1 MSHLAR
7 WILALSLP
15 VAAVASVPIRTT
27 MCKRGF
33 DAVVLGIPESAAVS
47 TLGRMYE
54 PAKPTERWLHSEL
67 EYTCHVWPVPK
78 VWAVGISS
86 GRVSEKVVL
95 VSP

>member
-27 MCKRGF
+27 MCQRGF
-33 DAVVLGIPESAAVS
+33 DAVALGIPESAAVAN
-47 TLGRMYE
+47 LGRMYE
-54 PAKPTERWLHSEL
+54 SAKPTEHWLHSEL

-86 GRVSEKVVL
+86 GLVSEKELL